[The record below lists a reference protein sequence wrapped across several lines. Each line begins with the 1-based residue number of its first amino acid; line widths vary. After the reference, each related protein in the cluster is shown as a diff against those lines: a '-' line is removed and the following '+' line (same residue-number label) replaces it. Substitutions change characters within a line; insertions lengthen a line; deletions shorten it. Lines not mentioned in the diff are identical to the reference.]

1 MPPKQVTR
9 QPRGGALPR
18 PGNLNLQGPF
28 TYRSPTDLTWLIK
41 NYVDVKISASAHF
54 SFQVKGLEVE
64 PISQMPDWPRPGVK
78 IQLKGALECRRG
90 IILLK

>member
-1 MPPKQVTR
+1 MPPRQVTR

-18 PGNLNLQGPF
+18 PGNQNLQGLF
-28 TYRSPTDLTWLIK
+28 TSRSPMDLARLDRT
-41 NYVDVKISASAHF
+41 YVDMKIAANAHF

-64 PISQMPDWPRPGVK
+64 PLSQMPDWPRPGVK

>member
-1 MPPKQVTR
+1 MPPRQATR
-9 QPRGGALPR
+9 QLRGDALPR
-18 PGNLNLQGPF
+18 PGNQNLQGLF
-28 TYRSPTDLTWLIK
+28 TYRSPMDLARLSKT
-41 NYVDVKISASAHF
+41 YVDMKIAANAHF

-64 PISQMPDWPRPGVK
+64 PLSQMPDWPRPGVK

>member
-18 PGNLNLQGPF
+18 PGNQNLQGLF
-28 TYRSPTDLTWLIK
+28 TYRSPTDLTRLSK
-41 NYVDVKISASAHF
+41 TYMDVKIAANAHF

-90 IILLK
+90 IILLR

>member
-1 MPPKQVTR
+1 M
-9 QPRGGALPR
+9 
-18 PGNLNLQGPF
+18 
-28 TYRSPTDLTWLIK
+28 
-41 NYVDVKISASAHF
+41 DVKISVNTRF

-64 PISQMPDWPRPGVK
+64 PLSQMPDWPRPGVK